1 MVTPLRALYS
11 HSCTDQGTLPA
22 HLTMCPSHTDQ
33 ETPPAHLMMCPLHAH
48 QEVGQMKPSK
58 QFLNE

>member
-1 MVTPLRALYS
+1 MVTPPRALYS
-11 HSCTDQGTLPA
+11 HSCTDQGTPPA
-22 HLTMCPSHTDQ
+22 HLTMSPSHADQ
-33 ETPPAHLMMCPLHAH
+33 GTPPARLMMSLLHAH